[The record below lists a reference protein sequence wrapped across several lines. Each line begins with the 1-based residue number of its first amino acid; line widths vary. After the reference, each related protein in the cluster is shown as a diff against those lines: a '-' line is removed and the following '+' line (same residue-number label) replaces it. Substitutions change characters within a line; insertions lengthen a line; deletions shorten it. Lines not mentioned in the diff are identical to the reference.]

1 MGLFGE
7 SVTTLKRGLLE
18 EVGNDTSLHVYEE
31 KNIFIDNKEGEY
43 LLLNIS
49 GEKKKHKNHPVSPGW
64 IMSQARAREIQCHGS
79 SFHSLLILRESRWF
93 MKVLPKVKVKF
104 FIRFNSD

>member
-31 KNIFIDNKEGEY
+31 KKTF
-43 LLLNIS
+43 
-49 GEKKKHKNHPVSPGW
+49 
-64 IMSQARAREIQCHGS
+64 
-79 SFHSLLILRESRWF
+79 LLIIKKENTFYSTFLERKKPQKTTCESR
-93 MKVLPKVKVKF
+93 MDNVSGQGKRNTVS
-104 FIRFNSD
+104 R